1 MWTMNEGQSVISE
14 IILKDGNVPPI
25 IGHFENGDLK
35 PSTGSVQRCG
45 IFRKNTEVDKY
56 IVAVHTSDNGV
67 YMGTQPEEEPYR
79 TLLAV
84 QDKGSNEI
92 RLIEVDKV
100 SFKPM
105 SIISSTNNQEE
116 ASVSALYKSFGSR
129 VIKRKTEQKERM
141 TINIETFSERLQG
154 TASNIDVDNALNLID
169 DSEYIGT
176 FLPCNRNATVV
187 TNVYNLEDIISPHEL
202 EDLQEQA
209 LVVLSNSNED
219 NKNDYSAFL
228 NANLRLLPETNRHYY
243 AQILLY
249 AECLLQFLSL
259 RRKIIGVVCPFS
271 DIINEKILQTFTENV
286 KGGRLPSPPLR
297 SKALCHL
304 IVAGLI
310 ACKFTLNIEA
320 LPSLTQMSGEN
331 LMKLCRML
339 GAVPMGKE
347 KKDIVLKVPLPF
359 TRKPNIVKRK
369 KKS

>member
-14 IILKDGNVPPI
+14 IVLKDGNVPPI

-35 PSTGSVQRCG
+35 PSAGSVQRCG
-45 IFRKNTEVDKY
+45 IFRKNTESDKY

-141 TINIETFSERLQG
+141 TINIETFSERLHG

-219 NKNDYSAFL
+219 NKN
-228 NANLRLLPETNRHYY
+228 E
-243 AQILLY
+243 
-249 AECLLQFLSL
+249 LS
-259 RRKIIGVVCPFS
+259 
-271 DIINEKILQTFTENV
+271 
-286 KGGRLPSPPLR
+286 SPPLR

-304 IVAGLI
+304 IVAGLL

-331 LMKLCRML
+331 LMKLCRIL

-359 TRKPNIVKRK
+359 TRKPNILKRK